1 MAKKITRKTDEVR
14 VVQEGDERFLVTTFS
29 DGSIERLPI
38 VKLPRK
44 ERRPG
49 PPRFRD
55 MNKGRK
61 KIF

>member
-1 MAKKITRKTDEVR
+1 MAERRVVEIR
-14 VVQEGDERFLVTTFS
+14 VVQEGDERFLMRKFS
-29 DGSIERLPI
+29 DGTAERLPI

-49 PPRFRD
+49 PPRSRD
-55 MNKGRK
+55 LNRGRK